1 MMIFRFLLAI
11 IFLKLF
17 DEGYAFLLD
26 RRHTYSSAGSM
37 KLFDF
42 SSAVYWDDF
51 YNKTEN
57 QDQMASQDGSSS
69 TESTTTAATATEW
82 HPSVSLEDIASVVPP
97 NGKCLIIGC
106 GNSNLPDVILKQ
118 RNRILPSSLVLLDTS
133 QTCLNQL
140 RERHERM
147 DGNGEKSQVILSN
160 TEVDYVCGDVTKLSN
175 YFGVDNDVVNGHETG
190 RNSKN
195 GRDNGNEEKSFDM
208 IIDKGLTDAILC
220 GEGWD
225 GPLEKL
231 LDESA
236 KVLSMETGQYLLIS
250 YNLPS
255 STKRFLVEVG
265 DKVGLKWDFEYDL
278 VTSTS
283 HDGVSVA
290 MARKIDPTATIS

>member
-1 MMIFRFLLAI
+1 
-11 IFLKLF
+11 
-17 DEGYAFLLD
+17 
-26 RRHTYSSAGSM
+26 M

-42 SSAVYWDDF
+42 SSAMYWDDF

-69 TESTTTAATATEW
+69 TEIPTTATTIKEW
-82 HPSVSLEDIASVVPP
+82 HPSVSLENIASVIPP

-106 GNSNLPDVILKQ
+106 GNSNLPDAILKQ
-118 RNRILPSSLVLLDTS
+118 RYRTPPSSLVLLDTS
-133 QTCLNQL
+133 PTCLNQL

-147 DGNGEKSQVILSN
+147 EDSIAKKSI
-160 TEVDYVCGDVTKLSN
+160 EVDYVCGDVTKLSN
-175 YFGVDNDVVNGHETG
+175 YFGVDNDVIDGHETVA
-190 RNSKN
+190 NSNN
-195 GRDNGNEEKSFDM
+195 GKKEESFDM
-208 IIDKGLTDAILC
+208 IIDKGLTDALLC

-231 LDESA
+231 LYESS

-255 STKRFLVEVG
+255 STKRFLVDVG
-265 DKVGLKWDFEYDL
+265 DKVGLKWDFDYDL

-290 MARKIDPTATIS
+290 MARKTAPTATIS